1 MLIYGQSD
9 IETNV
14 NEMVKFISLDYK
26 ICYEKHIFFV
36 KNWKGKKKIPSMDI
50 VGLNKYPK

>member
-36 KNWKGKKKIPSMDI
+36 KNWKGKKKFLQWI
-50 VGLNKYPK
+50 